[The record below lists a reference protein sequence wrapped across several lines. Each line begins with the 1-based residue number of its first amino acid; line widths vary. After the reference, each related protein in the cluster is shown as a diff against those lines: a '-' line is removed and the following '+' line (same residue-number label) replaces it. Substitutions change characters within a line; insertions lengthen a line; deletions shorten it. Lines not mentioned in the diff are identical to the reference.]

1 MRFLQPE
8 RKNKLS
14 TGCRNQRIE
23 ELINPSWGI
32 NSLTQRRLT
41 DGFLFSAVSLCE
53 ENLLCPSYQHFS
65 LFSSLFRCLFYNER
79 KRREKTCGRSWEK
92 DFTLLLTNHDFGF
105 TARLNEAIPK
115 MIGYQAVN
123 PLFLWLEGQRIC
135 LVIPFHYQPR
145 TRDPGLWKGY
155 HLSTQLILLWSQLWR
170 DLVYIILFL
179 IIYLP
184 VHSSFLL
191 QIN

>member
-1 MRFLQPE
+1 MNQRELIDGLRRQRQATLHSQPLRQRRKNKRFEGHNLISVLFSLSQGWYKIRFLCESCSSMRFLQPE

-79 KRREKTCGRSWEK
+79 KRREKTRADKSGLKVSPRCLVWSWESGKGLLVCDSKAK
-92 DFTLLLTNHDFGF
+92 DQ
-105 TARLNEAIPK
+105 RELN
-115 MIGYQAVN
+115 
-123 PLFLWLEGQRIC
+123 LR
-135 LVIPFHYQPR
+135 
-145 TRDPGLWKGY
+145 
-155 HLSTQLILLWSQLWR
+155 QLANS
-170 DLVYIILFL
+170 
-179 IIYLP
+179 
-184 VHSSFLL
+184 
-191 QIN
+191 

>member
-135 LVIPFHYQPR
+135 LVIP
-145 TRDPGLWKGY
+145 
-155 HLSTQLILLWSQLWR
+155 S
-170 DLVYIILFL
+170 
-179 IIYLP
+179 
-184 VHSSFLL
+184 SSFVCCFFIRKKTSKDPKDKRRCDQRSGDRRLVF
-191 QIN
+191 